1 MQSQEHEKAF
11 EKSLNY
17 LAQRHGIRQV
27 FEEAKAKFF
36 PDSVQLSLFDE

>member
-1 MQSQEHEKAF
+1 MQQQEHEKAF

-27 FEEAKAKFF
+27 SERNKGGNLRQSIAVVAT
-36 PDSVQLSLFDE
+36 P